1 MFPLTVGPVSA
12 VSCSIEIV
20 KKITLLRPTVSKGGD
35 IKWKGVRIFL
45 GVRARALVYEAFLFI
60 PPLSST
66 LITTLK
72 TTPLWF
78 VSAIVSTLK
87 KERKRCWMRART
99 LRVIFFC
106 AVVTKWRGGGDK
118 SIL

>member
-60 PPLSST
+60 PPPFVYSYNYPENN
-66 LITTLK
+66 
-72 TTPLWF
+72 TPLVR
-78 VSAIVSTLK
+78 VSHS
-87 KERKRCWMRART
+87 
-99 LRVIFFC
+99 FNP
-106 AVVTKWRGGGDK
+106 
-118 SIL
+118 